1 MPPWMSNGDFGR
13 VFVWK
18 NKVGKS
24 YFALSQ
30 AGQEES
36 IVIGRSKNVEIWA
49 HAIGEQERNK

>member
-1 MPPWMSNGDFGR
+1 MSNGDFGR